1 MQPKTPIKQP
11 PTNKFTATCGF
22 DKTAHGA
29 TCTTP
34 PDAGYRGASLTR
46 NAVTGTYDAVASSPR
61 PPQRAW
67 HARAIDATSNTNKKA
82 TNKFEVSYARDKTAH
97 GATCEVT
104 ATDGRPN
111 WWQLDLRRIH
121 RETCCSFDRGL
132 RNRVRSVCFIRERE
146 VRHVQRKL
154 PAQQ

>member
-1 MQPKTPIKQP
+1 M
-11 PTNKFTATCGF
+11 
-22 DKTAHGA
+22 
-29 TCTTP
+29 
-34 PDAGYRGASLTR
+34 RL
-46 NAVTGTYDAVASSPR
+46 PR

-97 GATCEVT
+97 GATCGVT

-121 RETCCSFDRGL
+121 RETRCSFDRGL
-132 RNRVRSVCFIRERE
+132 RNRVRSVCFVRERE
-146 VRHVQRKL
+146 VRHATCSVSYKISSDISACATTACTPSRVDNTYHTNNQGTHTFAATCASDETSHGATFTASRFWM
-154 PAQQ
+154 